1 MNVLIIDDDLGIRE
15 TLGTALETMGHK
27 VETAASRSAAEKK
40 LRNES
45 FEVAFL
51 DIRLGA
57 ENGLDVLPDLLRLSP
72 RLAVVVIT
80 AYSSIET
87 AVLAIQR
94 GAFDYLAKP
103 FKPAQIVQMLER
115 VAKTRQ
121 LETRISDLE
130 GQLSRPG
137 ADVELVATSDPQMER
152 LIEVAKKSASSDAN
166 ILMLGESGTGKSV
179 LARQIHRWSSR
190 AKEPFVTVS
199 CPSLS
204 RDLLESELFGHVKG
218 AFTGAVATTWGKVA
232 TADRGTLFLDEIGE
246 LPLEI
251 QPKLLR
257 LFQEREYERVGE
269 SKIRMANVRVI
280 AATNRNLK
288 EAVARGTFREDL
300 LYRLDVISLQVPA
313 LRERPNDILSIAE
326 NQLQQFARQSGRSVK
341 GFSEAARH
349 VIERYSWPGNIRE
362 LRNVIERATILT
374 TGEQIDVTDLPSSLS
389 DAVVESPAVGGAYS
403 IEEIE
408 AEHIRQVL
416 ARSKSIQQAATILK
430 LDPTTLL
437 RKRKSL
443 NL

>member
-1 MNVLIIDDDLGIRE
+1 
-15 TLGTALETMGHK
+15 MGHK
-27 VETAASRSAAEKK
+27 VETAANRAAAEKK

-57 ENGLDVLPDLLRLSP
+57 ENGLDLLPDLLRLSP

-103 FKPAQIVQMLER
+103 FKPAQIAQMLER

-137 ADVELVATSDPQMER
+137 ADAELVATSDPKMQR
-152 LIEVAKKSASSDAN
+152 LMEVAKKSASSDAT
-166 ILMLGESGTGKSV
+166 ILMLGESGTGKACWRGKFIAGV
-179 LARQIHRWSSR
+179 PRQGAFRHGELP
-190 AKEPFVTVS
+190 EPFARFAGERAV
-199 CPSLS
+199 
-204 RDLLESELFGHVKG
+204 RAHEGR
-218 AFTGAVATTWGKVA
+218 FTGAVATTWGKVA
-232 TADRGTLFLDEIGE
+232 AADRGTLFLDEIGE

-257 LFQEREYERVGE
+257 LLQEREYERVGE

-288 EAVARGTFREDL
+288 EAVARGAFREDL
-300 LYRLDVISLQVPA
+300 LYRLDVISLHLPP
-313 LRERPNDILSIAE
+313 LRERPGDILSIAE
-326 NQLQQFARQSGRSVK
+326 TSFSNWRVNRGDRGEGLFRSGAAGHGTLFLAGQYSRTSQCHR
-341 GFSEAARH
+341 ARH
-349 VIERYSWPGNIRE
+349 
-362 LRNVIERATILT
+362 
-374 TGEQIDVTDLPSSLS
+374 
-389 DAVVESPAVGGAYS
+389 
-403 IEEIE
+403 
-408 AEHIRQVL
+408 HF
-416 ARSKSIQQAATILK
+416 
-430 LDPTTLL
+430 
-437 RKRKSL
+437 
-443 NL
+443 